1 MTFKI
6 NIKLLK
12 PTGYVMHQL
21 FNIQQLEAL
30 PTLFIFVLYL
40 SQNGGAYRFLV
51 GKPEVK
57 RLVRRPRRRWMD
69 NVRMDLQEV
78 DVGMWTG
85 MGKTRIETCGGLL

>member
-1 MTFKI
+1 VIFKI

-30 PTLFIFVLYL
+30 PTLYLFVLYL
-40 SQNGGAYRFLV
+40 SQSVGAYSFLV

-57 RLVRRPRRRWMD
+57 RQVRRPRRRWMD

-85 MGKTRIETCGGLL
+85 LGKNRIETRGGLL